1 MKNLFEQ
8 IFSKYIYISMGRLR
22 NPHHNSENTSSKN
35 FWQISWLTV
44 FLISWKNFGGVNDK
58 IIFPFKT
65 MTTKNYSKSRK
76 SRIKKQSDDK
86 IIKATKDRIIRDIR
100 NFLNKKNKIIINH

>member
-35 FWQISWLTV
+35 FWQIS
-44 FLISWKNFGGVNDK
+44 
-58 IIFPFKT
+58 
-65 MTTKNYSKSRK
+65 
-76 SRIKKQSDDK
+76 
-86 IIKATKDRIIRDIR
+86 
-100 NFLNKKNKIIINH
+100 

>member
-1 MKNLFEQ
+1 
-8 IFSKYIYISMGRLR
+8 
-22 NPHHNSENTSSKN
+22 
-35 FWQISWLTV
+35 
-44 FLISWKNFGGVNDK
+44 
-58 IIFPFKT
+58 

-86 IIKATKDRIIRDIR
+86 IIKENKDRIIRDIR

>member
-1 MKNLFEQ
+1 
-8 IFSKYIYISMGRLR
+8 
-22 NPHHNSENTSSKN
+22 
-35 FWQISWLTV
+35 
-44 FLISWKNFGGVNDK
+44 
-58 IIFPFKT
+58 

-100 NFLNKKNKIIINH
+100 NFLNKKNKIINKPLRVGYFLNDDCIENKKNGET